1 MQKFQYS
8 ALSADGT
15 TVSGTHAGATLR
27 AVHEALRV
35 KGLEPINVVPK
46 KGFLQFE
53 LTKKKVPRKDL
64 MHFSRQLSVFI
75 KAGIPI
81 LEALE
86 LIGSGTTNKVFSR
99 VLAGMIEALQAGDTF
114 ADAAAAF
121 PEAFPSFYTGILASA
136 ELTGNL
142 DIVLDQLGTYI
153 ERDVEARQ
161 KVKSALMYPSI
172 VILMSI
178 VVVCVLAGF
187 VLPRFKTFFTSLNAK
202 LPLPTRMLLAVTNFF
217 TSWWYLVVGGVA
229 LIVTTFLVARA
240 TKGGRA
246 ALDALFLKL
255 PIIGDLIRHTIIER
269 FCRLLA
275 SMLKAG
281 VSLPEAITVTAESA
295 RNLVYRRGL
304 MTAREQMLEGE
315 GLAVPLSRTGLFP
328 DAARQMLRVGENTG
342 TLDTQLETAAI
353 FYERELDYRVKRFTN
368 LLEPA
373 VIVFVGIVVGFVALA
388 LVSAMYGI
396 YHQVH
401 VGT

>member
-8 ALSADGT
+8 ALTAEGA
-15 TVSGTHAGATLR
+15 TVSGTQAGATPR
-27 AVHEALRV
+27 AVQLALRG

-46 KGFLQFE
+46 KSVMQFE
-53 LTKKKVPRKDL
+53 LSKKKVPRKDV

-114 ADAAAAF
+114 AAAAAAF

-187 VLPRFKTFFTSLNAK
+187 VLPRFKTFFASLNAK
-202 LPLPTRMLLAVTNFF
+202 LPLPTRM
-217 TSWWYLVVGGVA
+217 
-229 LIVTTFLVARA
+229 
-240 TKGGRA
+240 
-246 ALDALFLKL
+246 
-255 PIIGDLIRHTIIER
+255 
-269 FCRLLA
+269 
-275 SMLKAG
+275 
-281 VSLPEAITVTAESA
+281 
-295 RNLVYRRGL
+295 
-304 MTAREQMLEGE
+304 
-315 GLAVPLSRTGLFP
+315 
-328 DAARQMLRVGENTG
+328 
-342 TLDTQLETAAI
+342 
-353 FYERELDYRVKRFTN
+353 
-368 LLEPA
+368 
-373 VIVFVGIVVGFVALA
+373 
-388 LVSAMYGI
+388 
-396 YHQVH
+396 
-401 VGT
+401 